1 METKLEKALSDNINY
16 GAEMIKKVGK
26 KFYLYS
32 HDGKKILG
40 RHPNRAGVERQEAA
54 VNISKA
60 RAAGHRIP
68 RRPGKKG

>member
-1 METKLEKALSDNINY
+1 
-16 GAEMIKKVGK
+16 MIKKVGK
-26 KFYLYS
+26 KWYLYS

-40 RHPNRAGVERQEAA
+40 RHPTKTAAQHQEAA

-68 RRPGKKG
+68 RRSTKKAA